1 MRASPGLMPAAGRF
15 IMLAGFFGTGSAC
28 MRASRIFAIVLIV
41 LGAVLLAQKRGYMPD
56 FGPLF
61 HAWWPLLLVIAGIV
75 LLVRK
80 R

>member
-1 MRASPGLMPAAGRF
+1 
-15 IMLAGFFGTGSAC
+15 

-41 LGAVLLAQKRGYMPD
+41 LGAVLLAQKQGWMPD

-61 HAWWPLLLVIAGIV
+61 RAWWPALLILAGV
-75 LLVRK
+75 VMLVRK